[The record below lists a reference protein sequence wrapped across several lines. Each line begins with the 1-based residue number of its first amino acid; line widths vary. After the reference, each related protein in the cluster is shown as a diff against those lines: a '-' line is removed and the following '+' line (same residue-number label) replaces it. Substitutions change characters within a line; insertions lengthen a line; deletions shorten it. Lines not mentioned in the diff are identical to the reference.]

1 MAFAAL
7 FRMDL
12 RRLILFLATF
22 SALFTLANGF
32 YAAYSVQRQQLMDSA
47 LEGNYVYVR
56 KLAESVD
63 DFLQA
68 AQQQLHYSA
77 TALGQNINDPRLMS
91 AEVDRLLQQT
101 DTFNSVSIVDAQ
113 GWVLAIS
120 PESLQI
126 KGRRLDTLGPTEAL
140 RQRRPLISAPYVSL
154 TGNLLVLISQPIT
167 DRKGRYL
174 GYIGGTIYLKQK
186 SILNTLLG
194 EHHYR
199 DGSYLYVVDQQRRL
213 LYHPEP
219 ARVGTYVAQNAII
232 DAVLRAEHGA
242 MREKNSMGVDML
254 ASYAPIGGTSWG
266 IVAQRPTRAVL
277 GALDDLM
284 QGVLYRTLP
293 LALLLLGVIWWLSQ
307 LIARPLWQLAD
318 GARQMGKPGT
328 AETIHNVKSWYFETS
343 ELKRAML
350 VGVNL
355 LHQKI
360 GKLHLDVQ
368 TDPLT
373 GLLNRRGMDDALALW
388 QAAQCPFAALALDI
402 DHFKRVNDVHGHA
415 VGDQVLQRLAQLM
428 RESARGD
435 DVLCRVGGEEFLMLL
450 PGVSLEAAEQ
460 VAQRLRALLERTDI
474 APVGRI
480 TLSLGVARWPQ
491 HGSTAGAV
499 LEAADAAL
507 YEAKRTG
514 RNRVVV
520 AA

>member
-1 MAFAAL
+1 M
-7 FRMDL
+7 
-12 RRLILFLATF
+12 
-22 SALFTLANGF
+22 
-32 YAAYSVQRQQLMDSA
+32 
-47 LEGNYVYVR
+47 
-56 KLAESVD
+56 
-63 DFLQA
+63 
-68 AQQQLHYSA
+68 
-77 TALGQNINDPRLMS
+77 
-91 AEVDRLLQQT
+91 
-101 DTFNSVSIVDAQ
+101 
-113 GWVLAIS
+113 
-120 PESLQI
+120 
-126 KGRRLDTLGPTEAL
+126 
-140 RQRRPLISAPYVSL
+140 
-154 TGNLLVLISQPIT
+154 LISQPIT

-232 DAVLRAEHGA
+232 NAVLRAEHGA

-318 GARQMGKPGT
+318 GARQMDKPGT
-328 AETIHNVKSWYFETS
+328 AESIHNVKSWYFETS

>member
-232 DAVLRAEHGA
+232 NAVLRAEHGA
-242 MREKNSMGVDML
+242 MREKKQHGRRYAGQLRAHWWHLVGHRRPAPDAGGV
-254 ASYAPIGGTSWG
+254 GGAG
-266 IVAQRPTRAVL
+266 RFDARRAV
-277 GALDDLM
+277 
-284 QGVLYRTLP
+284 
-293 LALLLLGVIWWLSQ
+293 S
-307 LIARPLWQLAD
+307 
-318 GARQMGKPGT
+318 
-328 AETIHNVKSWYFETS
+328 H
-343 ELKRAML
+343 
-350 VGVNL
+350 
-355 LHQKI
+355 
-360 GKLHLDVQ
+360 
-368 TDPLT
+368 
-373 GLLNRRGMDDALALW
+373 
-388 QAAQCPFAALALDI
+388 FAAGLAAAGGDL
-402 DHFKRVNDVHGHA
+402 VA
-415 VGDQVLQRLAQLM
+415 VT
-428 RESARGD
+428 
-435 DVLCRVGGEEFLMLL
+435 
-450 PGVSLEAAEQ
+450 
-460 VAQRLRALLERTDI
+460 TDC
-474 APVGRI
+474 AP
-480 TLSLGVARWPQ
+480 A
-491 HGSTAGAV
+491 
-499 LEAADAAL
+499 
-507 YEAKRTG
+507 
-514 RNRVVV
+514 V
-520 AA
+520 AAGRWRAPDG